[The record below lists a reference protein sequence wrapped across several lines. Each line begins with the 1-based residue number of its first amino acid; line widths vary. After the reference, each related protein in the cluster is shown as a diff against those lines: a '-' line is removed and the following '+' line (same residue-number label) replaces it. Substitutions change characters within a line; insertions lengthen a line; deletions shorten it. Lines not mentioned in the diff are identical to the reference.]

1 MQLCELLSQPVVSV
15 SYHKQPGYCS
25 TPDVKS
31 LTDDSRQTLGGGHR
45 VSWLGNALAYNSAT
59 TGDSRWS
66 ADLCP
71 VEAESVVKGP
81 RHAGGGGRGGGC
93 SEPPGARCLAT
104 VSGGCGLA
112 PGSTNIAV

>member
-1 MQLCELLSQPVVSV
+1 MQLCELLSEPVVSL

-25 TPDVKS
+25 TPDLQS

-45 VSWLGNALAYNSAT
+45 VSWLGDALAYNSAT

-81 RHAGGGGRGGGC
+81 RHAGWGGGGERGAVVLGH
-93 SEPPGARCLAT
+93 PGLGAWRQ
-104 VSGGCGLA
+104 
-112 PGSTNIAV
+112 